1 MLPAAV
7 AVALR
12 EQMSRV
18 QALHK
23 CDLAAGG
30 GEVSLPY
37 ALARKYPG
45 AGREWGWQFV
55 FPSEVLSTDPRDGCV
70 RRHHLQ
76 DQAVQRA
83 MKQAVRDAGIVKPAT
98 PHTLRHYS
106 EFRTMPSPS
115 NCTTEVARFAA
126 ACPA

>member
-1 MLPAAV
+1 M
-7 AVALR
+7 
-12 EQMSRV
+12 
-18 QALHK
+18 
-23 CDLAAGG
+23 
-30 GEVSLPY
+30 SLPY

-55 FPSEVLSTDPRDGCV
+55 FPSEGLSTDPRDGCV

-98 PHTLRHYS
+98 PHTLRHS
-106 EFRTMPSPS
+106 FATRFLAKDQGDIATLATILGHA
-115 NCTTEVARFAA
+115 NINTTTRYLHPNAQRMQA
-126 ACPA
+126 